1 VASFLGELRRR
12 NVVKVSAAYAAAA
25 WLIAQIAETV
35 FPVFE
40 LPGVYLRALFVIL
53 GLGLLV
59 TIVLAWIYDFTP
71 EGIQRTADLPEG
83 EISRRLSGRGL
94 DFTIIACLSVA
105 LLFLILDRYYFEP
118 LADEVVASIAV
129 LPLATESNDIGG
141 DISYLGEGI
150 ADSLVMRLSRIS
162 RLKVKS
168 RSMIRQADED
178 VRRIGE
184 MLGVDAVVMGR
195 LTQRED
201 VFDIVVEL
209 VDTVDGSVMW
219 SDRFVRRALNLI
231 SIESEVSAAITQAL
245 SIRLSLDEEADL
257 ARPPTENAAAYRLYL
272 KGRYFWNQRSEDGL
286 RRSADLFQ
294 EAIERDPDYAL
305 AWSGLAD
312 SYFMLFAWG
321 IEPPQSTVTQVR
333 SAAQRAIELD
343 PSLAEPHAT
352 LAYLKTIVDWDWEGA
367 ERDFLTAIELNENYS
382 TAHHWYAF
390 YLLTVGE
397 SKAAI
402 EEVLKARDSEPLSP
416 IVNSEVSY
424 FYVYDGQ
431 YDKAIEELH
440 AASLI
445 SPGFPSIRSGY
456 IRAYALNG
464 QIEEAIEI
472 QQSKGIAYGDSVVGA
487 GVGMLVLPTLGLDEE
502 ARDFYEYALKE
513 SETRYVMPGMLGMLA
528 ASIGEADEA
537 FAHFDQAL
545 DERSL
550 VVSWLRDPFISNIR
564 DDPRYPELFERV
576 GLTR

>member
-12 NVVKVSAAYAAAA
+12 NVVKVSAAYLAAA
-25 WLIAQIAETV
+25 WLIAQIVETV

-53 GLGLLV
+53 GLGLPV
-59 TIVLAWIYDFTP
+59 TIVLAWIYDLTP
-71 EGIQRTADLPEG
+71 EGIQRTDDLPEG
-83 EISRRLSGRGL
+83 EYSRRLSGRGL
-94 DFTIIACLSVA
+94 DFTIIGCLSVA
-105 LLFLILDRYYFEP
+105 LLFLILERYYFEP
-118 LADEVVASIAV
+118 IADETLASIAV
-129 LPLATESNDIGG
+129 LPLATESNDIGS

-150 ADSLVMRLSRIS
+150 ADSLIMRLSRIS

-178 VRRIGE
+178 VREIGE

-219 SDRFVRRALNLI
+219 SNRFMRRAVNLI
-231 SIESEVSAAITQAL
+231 SIETEVSAEISKAL

-257 ARPPTENAAAYRLYL
+257 ARPPTDNAAAYRLYL

-294 EAIERDPDYAL
+294 EAIELDPDYAL

-321 IEPPQSTVTQVR
+321 IEPPQSTVSQIR